1 MRQFLTLVIAV
12 HWSAAFALLA
22 GLAALDAETGSRI
35 ALTYL
40 GGAAGLPA
48 DTIGST
54 GLSLAFALVATL
66 FLWVFVAA
74 AVDRDSGDRSTEEVA
89 RMAVI
94 SGGVVVSMLAL
105 TSFAETTTVFFP
117 ALAAVF
123 ASLLCSLMA
132 IVLERRKTLNEDEI
146 AAVIRLMAVGAA
158 NRAMLS
164 RLSGRQGQSPAFT
177 GVA

>member
-22 GLAALDAETGSRI
+22 GLAALDAETGSR
-35 ALTYL
+35 AVLTYL

-48 DTIGST
+48 DMVGST

-74 AVDRDSGDRSTEEVA
+74 AVDRDGSDHSTEEVA

-94 SGGVVVSMLAL
+94 SGSMVVALLAL
-105 TSFAETTTVFFP
+105 TSFADTSAAFFP

-132 IVLERRKTLNEDEI
+132 VVAERRKALSEEEI
-146 AAVIRLMAVGAA
+146 TAAIRLMAVGAA

-164 RLSGRQGQSPAFT
+164 RLSGRQAQSPAMT
-177 GVA
+177 GAA

>member
-12 HWSAAFALLA
+12 HWTAAFALLA
-22 GLAALDAETGSRI
+22 GLAALDAETGSR
-35 ALTYL
+35 AVLTYL

-74 AVDRDSGDRSTEEVA
+74 ALDRDRADHTTEEVT

-94 SGGVVVSMLAL
+94 SGSLVVALIAL
-105 TSFAETTTVFFP
+105 TAFAGTTAAFFP
-117 ALAAVF
+117 GLAAVF
-123 ASLLCSLMA
+123 AALLCSQMA
-132 IVLERRKTLNEDEI
+132 IVSEHRKALSEEQIN
-146 AAVIRLMAVGAA
+146 AAIRLMAVGAA

-164 RLSGRQGQSPAFT
+164 RLSGRQLPVMT
-177 GVA
+177 GAA

>member
-12 HWSAAFALLA
+12 HWTAAFALLA
-22 GLAALDAETGSRI
+22 GLAALDAETGSR
-35 ALTYL
+35 AVLTYL

-48 DTIGST
+48 DSIGST

-74 AVDRDSGDRSTEEVA
+74 VVDRNGADRTTEEVG

-94 SGGVVVSMLAL
+94 SASLVVALLAL
-105 TSFAETTTVFFP
+105 TALAGTTGGFFP
-117 ALAAVF
+117 GLAAVF
-123 ASLLCSLMA
+123 AALLCSQLV
-132 IVLERRKTLNEDEI
+132 IVAEYRKALDEEQI
-146 AAVIRLMAVGAA
+146 NAAIRLMAVGAA

-164 RLSGRQGQSPAFT
+164 RLSGRQLPVTAGA
-177 GVA
+177 A